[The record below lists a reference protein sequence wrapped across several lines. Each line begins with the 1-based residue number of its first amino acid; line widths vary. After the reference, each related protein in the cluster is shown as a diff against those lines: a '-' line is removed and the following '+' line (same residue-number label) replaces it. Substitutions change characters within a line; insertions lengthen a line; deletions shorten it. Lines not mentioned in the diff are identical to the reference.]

1 MTDRS
6 FNRAQ
11 KCMTK
16 GTILSLGLVAVLTV
30 ALATSVLASHK
41 PRFELFGTAAHA
53 KDPLDT
59 RNHVISIDTTGGAFG
74 GVRRTINSKITALD
88 DHLSFRAFFVPPS
101 SCGGGAPRIQL
112 AVDTDGD
119 GISNGNLFGHFG
131 SSPNFSMC
139 PQNQWIAT
147 DFTLSSLEDPVQTIG
162 RWDAS
167 QLIVGL
173 GFSTWDVV
181 KAAISTTFPNHMV
194 LRGALVDDTFAG
206 SGRGQGLAFYDDIT
220 IGQRSL
226 WEASDTIGQ

>member
-1 MTDRS
+1 MKRHRTSRS
-6 FNRAQ
+6 
-11 KCMTK
+11 
-16 GTILSLGLVAVLTV
+16 ILNLGFAGMLVLAMVVAVP
-30 ALATSVLASHK
+30 ATHT
-41 PRFELFGTAAHA
+41 PRFQLFGTAGHA
-53 KDPLDT
+53 KDPLDN
-59 RNHVISIDTTGGAFG
+59 RNHVISIDTTGFAFG
-74 GVRRTINSKITALD
+74 GVFRTINSKITALD

-131 SSPNFSMC
+131 PASNFSGC

-147 DFTLSSLEDPVQTIG
+147 DFTLSALEDFAQTIG

-167 QLIVGL
+167 QLIGAL

-181 KAAISTTFPNHMV
+181 KTAINTTFPNHMV

-220 IGQRSL
+220 IGQRTL
-226 WEASDTIGQ
+226 WEASDTIGN